1 MKAEQRLKEGDLE
14 GALSALQDDIRKA
27 PQDASLRIFLFQ
39 LLCVMGAWQR
49 AVQQLKTCATL
60 DPQANAMAQM
70 YRTAIICEL
79 YRNEVFQGAK
89 QPLIFGEPED
99 WIASMIEA
107 LKYQASG
114 DMAAAEDLRAG
125 AFEAA
130 PAIGGQ
136 LDGQPFGWIADA
148 DPRLGPILE
157 VIVNGRYFW
166 APFAVLRQVHIEA
179 PSDLRDRVWM
189 PATITWANG
198 GDAVALIPT
207 RYVGT
212 TQSKD
217 TQLLL
222 SARTSWQEGNGNLTA
237 SGLGQRLF
245 ATDQSDFAL
254 MDVRELLLDA
264 QASQTVL
271 SERSGGDHG

>member
-1 MKAEQRLKEGDLE
+1 MIAEQRFKEGDLE
-14 GALSALQDDIRKA
+14 GALSALQDDIRKT

-39 LLCVMGAWQR
+39 LLCIMGAWQR

-79 YRNEVFQGAK
+79 YRNEVFQGTK

-107 LKYQASG
+107 LKYEASG
-114 DMAAAEDLRAG
+114 NMAAAADLRAH
-125 AFEAA
+125 AFEVA

-166 APFAVLRQVHIEA
+166 APFSVMRQVHIEA

-189 PATITWANG
+189 PATITWSNG
-198 GDAVALIPT
+198 GDAVGLIPT

-212 TQSKD
+212 TGSKD
-217 TQLLL
+217 NQLLL
-222 SARTSWQEGNGNLTA
+222 SASTSWQEGNGNLTA

-254 MDVRELLLDA
+254 MDVRELVLDETA
-264 QASQTVL
+264 DRTSPP
-271 SERSGGDHG
+271 ERSGGDHG

>member
-1 MKAEQRLKEGDLE
+1 MIAEQRFKEGDLE
-14 GALSALQDDIRKA
+14 GALSALQDDIRKT

-39 LLCVMGAWQR
+39 LLCIMGAWQR

-79 YRNEVFQGAK
+79 YRNEVFQGTK

-107 LKYQASG
+107 LKYEASG
-114 DMAAAEDLRAG
+114 DMAAAADLRAH
-125 AFEAA
+125 AFEVA

-166 APFAVLRQVHIEA
+166 APFSVMRQVHIEA

-189 PATITWANG
+189 PATITWSNG
-198 GDAVALIPT
+198 GDAVGLIPT

-212 TQSKD
+212 TGSKD
-217 TQLLL
+217 NQLLL
-222 SARTSWQEGNGNLTA
+222 SASTSWQEGNGNLTA

-254 MDVRELLLDA
+254 MDVRELVLDETA
-264 QASQTVL
+264 DRTSPP
-271 SERSGGDHG
+271 ERSGGDHG